1 MRYKKLGKNLK
12 VSEIGLGCMGASV
25 AQIALG
31 WIMAQNPNI
40 IPIPGTTKP
49 EHLAENIGSADV
61 KFTPEELT
69 AFDAEPDGTSISG
82 DRCPPEY
89 AKRVGR

>member
-40 IPIPGTTKP
+40 IPIPGTTNP
-49 EHLAENIGSADV
+49 AHLAENIGSADV
-61 KFTPEELT
+61 KFTPEELA
-69 AFDAEPDGTSISG
+69 AFDAELDGIPISG
-82 DRCPPEY
+82 
-89 AKRVGR
+89 A

>member
-1 MRYKKLGKNLK
+1 MRYKKLGKNLT

-31 WIMAQNPNI
+31 WIMAQTPNI
-40 IPIPGTTKP
+40 IPIPGTTNP
-49 EHLAENIGSADV
+49 AHLAENLGAAKI
-61 KFTPEELT
+61 KFTPEELA
-69 AFDAEPDGTSISG
+69 AFDTEPDGIPGSG